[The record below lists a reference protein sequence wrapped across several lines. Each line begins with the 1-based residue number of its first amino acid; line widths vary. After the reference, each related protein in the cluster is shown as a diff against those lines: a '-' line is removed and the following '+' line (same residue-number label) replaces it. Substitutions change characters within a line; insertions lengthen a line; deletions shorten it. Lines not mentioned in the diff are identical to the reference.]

1 MRTSLLCSAANAA
14 IYNISTGGFRRETHR
29 LASSS
34 CLRGCHSVPHLLGV
48 SAWRG
53 LGEGYFAIPQMV
65 GAGRRGIGASS
76 RDRGAWDSGAG
87 SRKRGSASRG
97 HHLSHIS
104 DPHARDHDAGGFADA
119 GWRSDHLGALR
130 DRFLMAHLAGLVCS
144 ALLVDRTKPSRPNPR
159 MMAGPTMR
167 RRAEADLGH
176 AREQVARPQSPASDL
191 FLWRLLRG
199 PELMCPLATV
209 VIGTIVTS
217 TF

>member
-1 MRTSLLCSAANAA
+1 MRTSLLCAAANAA

-65 GAGRRGIGASS
+65 GAGRRGIGACS

-119 GWRSDHLGALR
+119 GWRSNHVDALR

-144 ALLVDRTKPSRPNPR
+144 ALVAGRT
-159 MMAGPTMR
+159 T
-167 RRAEADLGH
+167 L
-176 AREQVARPQSPASDL
+176 
-191 FLWRLLRG
+191 
-199 PELMCPLATV
+199 
-209 VIGTIVTS
+209 
-217 TF
+217 